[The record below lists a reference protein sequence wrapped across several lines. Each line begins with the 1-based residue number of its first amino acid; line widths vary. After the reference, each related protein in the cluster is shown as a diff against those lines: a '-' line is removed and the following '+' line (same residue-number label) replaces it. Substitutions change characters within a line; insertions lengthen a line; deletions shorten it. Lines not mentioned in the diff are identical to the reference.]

1 MGGGQ
6 GGLLSRQLAK
16 KCKNRPILV
25 LSSDIRRRAL
35 MNRLVENWKQ
45 TSKLLRRQCLHIM
58 KSCHFCLNCVAISSQ
73 STIYMPM
80 SAFCIFIWKVS
91 QYQQIW
97 REDCKSRKGVRL
109 KESKE
114 NVYEQK
120 PKVKKIKTSWRVEE
134 WQRMVPIDI
143 LFLPTV
149 LWTARKK
156 YVLVRKLAPI
166 LKQHL
171 SEYVASQTVDRSWV
185 RSQGHVDQWHI
196 Q

>member
-6 GGLLSRQLAK
+6 GGFWSRQLAK
-16 KCKNRPILV
+16 KCKNRPNLV

-45 TSKLLRRQCLHIM
+45 TSKLLRRQCLHM
-58 KSCHFCLNCVAISSQ
+58 VKSCHFCLNCVAISSQ

-80 SAFCIFIWKVS
+80 SAFCTFIWKVS

-120 PKVKKIKTSWRVEE
+120 PKLKKIKTSWRVEE

-149 LWTARKK
+149 LWIAQKNMFWLENWLRF
-156 YVLVRKLAPI
+156 LNNSSLNMLLHKL
-166 LKQHL
+166 
-171 SEYVASQTVDRSWV
+171 
-185 RSQGHVDQWHI
+185 
-196 Q
+196 